1 MQPVATTAIGTT
13 LGTPALFRRLTDMHS
28 QSRLRPLSALTFGVI
43 TALAVAPGA
52 QAAGFQLKEN
62 SIKAM
67 GRAFAG
73 ASSAP
78 GDASVVA
85 NNPAAMSRF
94 ERNAVQADVTVVDF
108 SAGFTGGGTTAF
120 GTPLS
125 GGDGGDAGGTTPIP
139 ALSALIR
146 VGDSGLTVG
155 AMVSAPF
162 GLKTEYEPTWVGRY
176 HAIKSDL
183 KVVDLTLSAA
193 LEIND
198 RFAVGLGVIY
208 ERAEAELSNA
218 IDFGSALAG
227 GGVPGFAPQS
237 ADGLV
242 VVKGDNS
249 GLGWIAG
256 LHLRP
261 TDRFTLGFSYR
272 SEIDHDVRG
281 SADFS
286 VPGNVAAVLAATGN
300 PRFRDTGAVAPLTL
314 PSIATLSGS
323 YKLSDRFILL
333 GAASETGWSSLRAVV
348 INYDNPAQGTTVEP
362 FGWQDSRFYSLG
374 AEYAL
379 NDRFILRAG
388 IARDHTPTN
397 DVDRSPRLPD
407 QDRDWLSL
415 GLTWQASQALEI
427 NAAYTHISVDKPTLN
442 NVASSSGSRLIGEY
456 AARVNLLGVSAQYRF

>member
-1 MQPVATTAIGTT
+1 MSS
-13 LGTPALFRRLTDMHS
+13 H
-28 QSRLRPLSALTFGVI
+28 SRLAPLSALAFGI
-43 TALAVAPGA
+43 IAALACAPAA

-62 SIKAM
+62 SVKAM

-108 SAGFTGGGTTAF
+108 SATFTGGGTTAF

-139 ALSALIR
+139 ALSAIFP

-176 HAIKSDL
+176 HAIKSEL

-198 RFAVGLGVIY
+198 RFSVGLGLIY

-242 VVKGDNS
+242 VVKGNHT

-261 TDRFTLGFSYR
+261 TDRVTLGFSYR

-286 VPGNVAAVLAATGN
+286 VPGNVAAVFAATGN
-300 PRFRDTGAVAPLTL
+300 PRFRDTGALAPLTL

-323 YKLSDRFILL
+323 YKLGDRFTLL
-333 GAASETGWSSLRAVV
+333 GAASETGWSSMRAVV
-348 INYDNPAQGTTVEP
+348 IQYDNPSQGTTVEP
-362 FGWQDSRFYSLG
+362 FGWEDSRFYSLG

-379 NDRFILRAG
+379 NDRFTLRAG

-407 QDRDWLSL
+407 QNRDWASL
-415 GLTWQASQALEI
+415 GLSWQASQALEV
-427 NAAYTHISVDKPTLN
+427 NAAYTHISVDTPTLN
-442 NVASSSGSRLIGEY
+442 NVASSSGSRLRGEY
-456 AARVNLLGVSAQYRF
+456 DARVHLLGLSAQYRF

>member
-1 MQPVATTAIGTT
+1 MPS
-13 LGTPALFRRLTDMHS
+13 H
-28 QSRLRPLSALTFGVI
+28 SRLRPLSALAFGI
-43 TALAVAPGA
+43 IAALALAPGA
-52 QAAGFQLKEN
+52 RAAGFQLKEN
-62 SIKAM
+62 SVKAM

-78 GDASVVA
+78 SDASVVA
-85 NNPAAMSRF
+85 NNPAAMTRF
-94 ERNAVQADVTVVDF
+94 DRNTVQVDVTVVDF
-108 SAGFTGGGTTAF
+108 SASFSGGGTTAF
-120 GTPLS
+120 GTALS

-139 ALSALIR
+139 ALSAIFPL
-146 VGDSGLTVG
+146 GDSGLTVG

-176 HAIKSDL
+176 HAINSEL

-193 LEIND
+193 LEISD
-198 RFAVGLGVIY
+198 RFSVGLGVIY

-237 ADGLV
+237 ADGLA
-242 VVKGDNS
+242 VVKGDHT
-249 GLGWIAG
+249 GLGWIVG

-272 SEIDHDVRG
+272 SEIDHEVRG

-286 VPGNVAAVLAATGN
+286 VPGNVAAVFAATGN

-323 YKLSDRFILL
+323 YKLGDRFTLL

-348 INYDNPAQGTTVEP
+348 INYDHPAQGTTVEP
-362 FGWQDSRFYSLG
+362 FGWEDSRFYSLG

-379 NDRFILRAG
+379 NDRFTLRTG

-397 DVDRSPRLPD
+397 DVERSPRLPD
-407 QDRDWLSL
+407 QNRDWVSL
-415 GLTWQASQALEI
+415 GLTWQASEALEI
-427 NAAYTHISVDKPTLN
+427 NAAYTHISVDNPTIN
-442 NVASSSGSRLIGEY
+442 NLVSSSGSRLSGEY